1 MVRLRTA
8 KKWILPPLLYQS
20 NRTFLYYIFHTAK
33 QNHDICTSQIYVA
46 FFLVNILFLDD
57 DMIDAS
63 DDITFFSDGYHIFCY
78 CPTKEKYLI
87 LGKARC

>member
-20 NRTFLYYIFHTAK
+20 NRTFLYYILHTAK
-33 QNHDICTSQIYVA
+33 KKSWYTSQIYVA

-87 LGKARC
+87 WGKARC